1 MSESA
6 VDLSSL
12 FSAALKAMKTN
23 RQQINQLD
31 GYNGNHGDNMT
42 ENMRII
48 TEALQAKRS
57 QPPSEALEYARQML
71 ATQGKGGTSKYYA
84 QGLSEA
90 AGQFQGRSQLN
101 ADDIIPLLTSI
112 LGAVPSGSGDP
123 QQPDTETTALQQI
136 MSLTN
141 QPQAQAR
148 SSGNAPNI
156 EGLLNTLLPAGTAF
170 LQAKASGADNASAAQ
185 NAMMRALTAGT
196 VNPLQ
201 VGKPRSAAAGL
212 VAQTIL
218 KALAARA

>member
-6 VDLSSL
+6 IDLSSL

-23 RQQINQLD
+23 QQEINELD

-42 ENMRII
+42 DNMRII

-57 QPPSEALEYARQML
+57 QPPSDALEYARQML
-71 ATQGKGGTSKYYA
+71 ETQGKGGTSKYYA

-90 AGQFQGRSQLN
+90 ADQFQGRSQLN
-101 ADDIIPLLTSI
+101 ASDIIPLLTSI
-112 LGAVPSGSGDP
+112 LGAVPGSGDP
-123 QQPDTETTALQQI
+123 QQTGLETSVLQQI
-136 MSLTN
+136 MGLTN
-141 QPQAQAR
+141 QQQAQAR
-148 SSGNAPNI
+148 SSSNTPNVSR
-156 EGLLNTLLPAGTAF
+156 LLDALLPAGTAF

-201 VGKPRSAAAGL
+201 TGKPRSAAAGL

-218 KALAARA
+218 KALAGSM

>member
-6 VDLSSL
+6 IDLSSL

-23 RQQINQLD
+23 QQEINELD

-42 ENMRII
+42 DNMRII
-48 TEALQAKRS
+48 TEALQVKRS
-57 QPPSEALEYARQML
+57 QPPSDALEYARQML
-71 ATQGKGGTSKYYA
+71 ETQGKGGTSKYYA

-90 AGQFQGRSQLN
+90 ADQFQGRSQLN
-101 ADDIIPLLTSI
+101 ASDIIPLLTSI
-112 LGAVPSGSGDP
+112 LGAVPGSGDP
-123 QQPDTETTALQQI
+123 QQTGLETSVLQQI
-136 MSLTN
+136 MGLTS
-141 QPQAQAR
+141 QQQAQAR
-148 SSGNAPNI
+148 SSSNTPNVSR
-156 EGLLNTLLPAGTAF
+156 LLDALLPAGTAF

-201 VGKPRSAAAGL
+201 TGKPRSAAAGL

-218 KALAARA
+218 KALAGSM